1 MGRALIIGCGGV
13 AGVVIHKCCQ
23 NSDVFEEIM
32 IASRTKSKCDA
43 IKEKLDGTT
52 ATKIRTAKVD
62 ADNVDELCALIDEYK
77 PDIVMNIAL
86 PYQDLTIMDA
96 CLKCGVNYM
105 DTANYEPEDTD
116 DPEWRAIYEKRCKD
130 EGFTAYFDYS
140 WQWAYK
146 KKFEEAG
153 LTALLGSGFDPGV
166 TQAYCA
172 YAQKHLFDEIDTI
185 DILDCNGGD
194 HGYPFATNFNPEI
207 NLREVSAPGSYWENG
222 HWVEIP
228 AMSIKREYDFD
239 QVGHKDMYLLHH
251 EEIESLADRLPRLD
265 GCVNN
270 AGIMKLVLT
279 PFLTTEIIERIQ
291 KINLIAPMM
300 LTRNLIKKKK
310 MKNPSSIVFTASAGG
325 VFRVS
330 AGNGIYATTKCG
342 IDAFMRTTAL
352 ELGGK
357 GIRCNSVNPGMV
369 ETNLIRSGQLSGEQL
384 EKDKKNYPLGR
395 YGQPSD
401 IAYAIVYLLSDASSW
416 MTGTALKID
425 GGMTLA

>member
-1 MGRALIIGCGGV
+1 MTYNPFSLSGKTVRITGAASGIGRATAIECCRMG
-13 AGVVIHKCCQ
+13 AEVVITDINPEGLEETFRQLPVQ
-23 NSDVFEEIM
+23 NGTH
-32 IASRTKSKCDA
+32 SR
-43 IKEKLDGTT
+43 
-52 ATKIRTAKVD
+52 
-62 ADNVDELCALIDEYK
+62 
-77 PDIVMNIAL
+77 IVT
-86 PYQDLTIMDA
+86 DLT
-96 CLKCGVNYM
+96 K
-105 DTANYEPEDTD
+105 E
-116 DPEWRAIYEKRCKD
+116 
-130 EGFTAYFDYS
+130 
-140 WQWAYK
+140 
-146 KKFEEAG
+146 
-153 LTALLGSGFDPGV
+153 
-166 TQAYCA
+166 
-172 YAQKHLFDEIDTI
+172 
-185 DILDCNGGD
+185 
-194 HGYPFATNFNPEI
+194 
-207 NLREVSAPGSYWENG
+207 
-222 HWVEIP
+222 
-228 AMSIKREYDFD
+228 
-239 QVGHKDMYLLHH
+239 

-300 LTRNLIKKKK
+300 LTRNLVKKKK

-352 ELGGK
+352 ELGSK

-369 ETNLIRSGQLSGEQL
+369 ETNLIRSGQLSEEQL